1 MSNTRWS
8 ARTESVKPFAEKINE
23 IKNVIDSVLE
33 LNLTSETRSD
43 LNGIKKYM
51 ESFEC
56 LVLGKNMAQSSCS
69 YKLQKYCFT
78 SSQCIN

>member
-8 ARTESVKPFAEKINE
+8 ARIESVKPFTEKINE
-23 IKNVIDSVLE
+23 IKNAIDSVLK
-33 LNLTSETRSD
+33 LKITTETRSD

-56 LVLGKNMAQSSCS
+56 L
-69 YKLQKYCFT
+69 
-78 SSQCIN
+78 